1 MHSPIRGLPI
11 TAVMR
16 DEARAAWRGLGEW
29 LAQRAADIR
38 AARAARE
45 AQGLLGAMSERELR
59 DIGLSRADIER
70 VARMQASRGPRRP
83 EDAA

>member
-1 MHSPIRGLPI
+1 MHSPKRWLPI
-11 TAVMR
+11 TAVLQ
-16 DEARAAWRGLGEW
+16 EQAQAAWRGLGEW

-45 AQGLLGAMSERELR
+45 ARGLLGAMSERELR

-70 VARMQASRGPRRP
+70 VARMEAARGPRRP
-83 EDAA
+83 EDEA